1 MKRALVG
8 GVGLIVAAC
17 AAPPAPDAAQ
27 YAFGGGWLLLSP
39 EDVAARQSALNTPG
53 CPPLGWSADELAAI
67 KASGFEIADE
77 AKRQAFAKSITAC
90 LASPY
95 PELRDGVAYESLAR
109 MLRAKQLSD
118 ETKKALLVD
127 LTARLNAPAGAGF
140 EQPFA
145 ALALSEVARADR
157 VEAFLTEEER
167 VDLLVKAQH
176 WFINVSDY
184 RGFDEREG
192 WRHGVAHG
200 ADLLMQL
207 ALNPR
212 IDAEGLR
219 VIVSAVRVQ
228 IAPKG
233 HAYMFGESERLAR
246 PVLYAAGR
254 GALDQGKW
262 SEWLMA
268 LTKAPEDVAPHGAD
282 WLAWRHNVTAF
293 LQTLYVNVTLGVDAA
308 DDILRPGL
316 EAALKAMP

>member
-1 MKRALVG
+1 MAIRRLIAGSLALAFGACAQGAGQELPDTMSGGWMLYPPMSAEAFTALCPPVG
-8 GVGLIVAAC
+8 WNRDGLIAAK
-17 AAPPAPDAAQ
+17 AAK
-27 YAFGGGWLLLSP
+27 
-39 EDVAARQSALNTPG
+39 
-53 CPPLGWSADELAAI
+53 I
-67 KASGFEIADE
+67 EIADD

-90 LASPY
+90 LASPD
-95 PELRDGVAYESLAR
+95 PELRDGIAYEALTH

-157 VEAFLTEEER
+157 IEAFLSEDEL
-167 VDLLVKAQH
+167 VKLLVDAQH

-207 ALNPR
+207 SLNPR
-212 IDAEGLR
+212 IDAEGLQ
-219 VIVSAVRVQ
+219 VIVSAIGVKV
-228 IAPKG
+228 APKG
-233 HAYMFGESERLAR
+233 HAYVFGESERLAR
-246 PVLYAAGR
+246 PVLFAASR
-254 GALDQGKW
+254 GALDSAKW

-268 LTKAPEDVAPHGAD
+268 MTKAPEGVAPQGAE

-293 LQTLYVNVTLGVDAA
+293 LQALYVNVTLGGDAA
-308 DDILRPGL
+308 DDVMLPGL
-316 EAALKAMP
+316 EVALKAMP